1 MSNKYKINIGYL
13 QMNIDCIFYIN
24 LDHRTDRKCEIEGEL
39 NSMGLPYERFAAIRH
54 ETIGG
59 VGCGRSHVGVLKLA
73 KERGYKRIM
82 VLEDDFMFT
91 SNPHDALSKL
101 DDVSFDVCLLS
112 YNLFQSSESTEYPF
126 LHRVHEAQTTSG
138 YIINA
143 HYYDALIA
151 VFEDAI
157 PKFEQTNHH
166 WLYAIDVA
174 WKVLQRRDTWYCFSP
189 RIGKQRPS
197 YSDCGNCY
205 SEVDW

>member
-1 MSNKYKINIGYL
+1 
-13 QMNIDCIFYIN
+13 MNIDRIFYIN
-24 LDHRTDRKCEIEGEL
+24 LDHRTDRRSEIEAEL
-39 NSMGLPYERFAAIRH
+39 NSMGLVYERFPAVRH

-59 VGCGRSHVGVLKLA
+59 VGCGRSHVGVLNLA

-91 SNPHDALSKL
+91 ADPHDSLRKL
-101 DDVSFDVCLLS
+101 HNVSFDVCLLS
-112 YNLFQSSESTEYPF
+112 YNLFNATESAEYPF
-126 LHRVHEAQTTSG
+126 LKRVHEAQTTSG
-138 YIINA
+138 YIIND
-143 HYYDALIA
+143 HYYDTLIA

-166 WLYAIDVA
+166 WLYAIDVV
-174 WKVLQRRDTWYCFSP
+174 WKVLQRRDMWYCLTP

>member
-1 MSNKYKINIGYL
+1 
-13 QMNIDCIFYIN
+13 MNIDRIFYIN
-24 LDHRTDRKCEIEGEL
+24 LDHRTDRRGEIEAEL
-39 NSMGLPYERFAAIRH
+39 NSMGLVYERFPAVRH

-82 VLEDDFMFT
+82 VLEDDFIFT
-91 SNPHDALSKL
+91 ADPHDSVSKL
-101 DDVSFDVCLLS
+101 HNVSFDVCLLS
-112 YNLFQSSESTEYPF
+112 YNLFNATESAEHPF
-126 LHRVHEAQTTSG
+126 LQRVHEAQTTSG
-138 YIINA
+138 YIIND
-143 HYYDALIA
+143 HYYDTLIA

-197 YSDCGNCY
+197 FSDCGNCY
-205 SEVDW
+205 SDVDW

>member
-1 MSNKYKINIGYL
+1 
-13 QMNIDCIFYIN
+13 MNIDRIFYIN
-24 LDHRTDRKCEIEGEL
+24 LDHRTDRRCEIEGEL
-39 NSMGLPYERFAAIRH
+39 NSMGLAYERFPAVRH

-91 SNPHDALSKL
+91 ADPHDSVSKL
-101 DDVSFDVCLLS
+101 RNVGFDVCLLS
-112 YNLFQSSESTEYPF
+112 YNLFNAVESAEHPF
-126 LHRVHEAQTTSG
+126 LQRVHEAQTTSG
-138 YIINA
+138 YIINE
-143 HYYDALIA
+143 HYYDTLID

-157 PKFEQTNHH
+157 PKVEQTNHH

-174 WKVLQRRDTWYCFSP
+174 WKVLQRRDTWYCFTP